1 MSYLSPHA
9 LSAAEGQQHQ
19 QQLHHPQQHQPQ
31 QLVVPASSAAASAA
45 PAATSTT
52 TKKIYHDF
60 TMEDAEVIGG
70 LCRLQDC
77 VRPTSPRSQMERE
90 KRIRREIANS
100 NERRRMQSIN
110 TGFQALKSLIPHTDG
125 EKLSK
130 AAILQ
135 QTSEYILQLEK
146 EKAKLHHQNALLLRK
161 LGGVVG
167 NNNQQQAHQ
176 QQAHPQQWE
185 SDGSDRAPSPPPKW
199 RKVAGAPAAAPAA
212 PTDANEVA
220 DSSDEGVGGLTPE
233 ANNPRAPA
241 AQVRLAR

>member
-1 MSYLSPHA
+1 
-9 LSAAEGQQHQ
+9 
-19 QQLHHPQQHQPQ
+19 
-31 QLVVPASSAAASAA
+31 
-45 PAATSTT
+45 
-52 TKKIYHDF
+52 
-60 TMEDAEVIGG
+60 
-70 LCRLQDC
+70 
-77 VRPTSPRSQMERE
+77 MERE

-167 NNNQQQAHQ
+167 NQQTQHQ
-176 QQAHPQQWE
+176 QQQQQQQQHPQQWE

-199 RKVAGAPAAAPAA
+199 RKVAGAAAPGA
-212 PTDANEVA
+212 PPTEANEVA

-233 ANNPRAPA
+233 ANNQRNN
-241 AQVRLAR
+241 AQVRMVVCRHDRLHFAPIDNEGDGFAEE

>member
-1 MSYLSPHA
+1 MSYLSPHN
-9 LSAAEGQQHQ
+9 LSTSGDVG
-19 QQLHHPQQHQPQ
+19 QPQ
-31 QLVVPASSAAASAA
+31 QLVVASPSSAT
-45 PAATSTT
+45 PAAVGATTTSSSSTT
-52 TKKIYHDF
+52 STKKIYHDF

-167 NNNQQQAHQ
+167 TQQTQHQ
-176 QQAHPQQWE
+176 QQQQQQQN
-185 SDGSDRAPSPPPKW
+185 G
-199 RKVAGAPAAAPAA
+199 
-212 PTDANEVA
+212 
-220 DSSDEGVGGLTPE
+220 
-233 ANNPRAPA
+233 
-241 AQVRLAR
+241 

>member
-1 MSYLSPHA
+1 
-9 LSAAEGQQHQ
+9 
-19 QQLHHPQQHQPQ
+19 
-31 QLVVPASSAAASAA
+31 
-45 PAATSTT
+45 
-52 TKKIYHDF
+52 
-60 TMEDAEVIGG
+60 MEDAEVIGG

-167 NNNQQQAHQ
+167 NQQTQHQ
-176 QQAHPQQWE
+176 QQQQQQQQHPQQWE

-199 RKVAGAPAAAPAA
+199 RKVAGAAAPGA
-212 PTDANEVA
+212 PPTEANEVA

-233 ANNPRAPA
+233 ANNQRNN
-241 AQVRLAR
+241 AQVRVVARRHDRHHFAPTDNEGDGFAERNKFIVIN